1 MDTITN
7 FFESLKTFLQE
18 NKDILP
24 YISTIIAVIW
34 GFLKYNSPRNRLI
47 RELEL
52 SEKYLSK
59 DNFNKLEGDY
69 LIIKSLTLRLF
80 PNFRGL
86 SFSKVRKLL
95 DANIGDN
102 DFFIFIELY
111 KRGWVTY
118 DNKLALSEK
127 GEKLK
132 KYSKWLWAGWL
143 VFIGWCMLWLFFILW
158 LSISNTLVGFFFVL
172 VVIGIPEI
180 CFLLYRENIINL
192 KKFKIE
198 NDQNQTPEN
207 NQNLDKESEEQAK
220 EQNSEI
226 KLNPQNEKPLWDKIK
241 AIFNLKITWG
251 RR

>member
-7 FFESLKTFLQE
+7 CFESLKAFLQE
-18 NKDILP
+18 NKDILPYILP

-34 GFLKYNSPRNRLI
+34 GFLKYNSPKNRFI

-59 DNFNKLEGDY
+59 DRLDELKSES
-69 LIIKSLTLRLF
+69 IMIQSLTLRLF
-80 PNFRGL
+80 PDFRWL
-86 SFSKVRKLL
+86 SFNEVRKLL
-95 DANIGDN
+95 HANIGDN
-102 DFFIFIELY
+102 NFFIFIELY

-127 GEKLK
+127 GKKVK
-132 KYSKWLWAGWL
+132 KYSELLWAGWL

-198 NDQNQTPEN
+198 NDHNQTPEN

-220 EQNSEI
+220 EQNSKIKRNSQNKKSPRI
-226 KLNPQNEKPLWDKIK
+226 KLK
-241 AIFNLKITWG
+241 
-251 RR
+251 